1 MNKKIAFLLILFALG
16 LYSFYY
22 CPNDLEI
29 IHYNRK
35 YNDGKTTLKI
45 AHISD
50 LHTKSLGTIENKVIS
65 VLTKEAPDIIV
76 LTGDLATPD
85 GTYEGYLEV
94 LREMKAPKGVYF
106 VQGNWDIWEELPKK
120 EELFQK
126 AGIIGLTNSM
136 KQIDKDLNLIGFD
149 DLIGKPATKL
159 LKSVDSSLLN
169 IALFHTPDFFDTI
182 PNSIPLSLAGHSHG
196 GQVRVPFYGPL
207 WTPYGTDN
215 YVSGWYKNENKELF
229 VSRGIGNS
237 ILPIRFNCRPELA
250 FIEIHY

>member
-1 MNKKIAFLLILFALG
+1 MNKKLAFLLILFVIG

-22 CPNDLEI
+22 CPSDLEI
-29 IHYNRK
+29 SHYNRK

-50 LHTKSLGTIENKVIS
+50 LHTKGLGTIEKKVIS
-65 VLTKEAPDIIV
+65 ALQKEKPDIIV
-76 LTGDLATPD
+76 ITGDLATPD

-106 VQGNWDIWEELPKK
+106 VQGNWDIWEELPNK

-126 AGIIGLTNSM
+126 AGIIDLTNSM

-149 DLIGKPATKL
+149 DLIGVPATKL

-196 GQVRVPFYGPL
+196 GQVRIPLYGPL

-215 YVSGWYKNENKELF
+215 YISGWYKKENKELF

-237 ILPIRFNCRPELA
+237 ILPIRFNCRPELV
-250 FIEIHY
+250 FIEIRY